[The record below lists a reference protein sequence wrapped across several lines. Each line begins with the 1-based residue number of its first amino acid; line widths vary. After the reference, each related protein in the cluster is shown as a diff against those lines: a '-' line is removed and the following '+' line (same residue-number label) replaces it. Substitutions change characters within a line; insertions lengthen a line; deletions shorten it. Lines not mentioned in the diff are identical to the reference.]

1 MSPSPELV
9 DTILGMCNKGDMSPE
24 KPSGRSRRKVYTE
37 EFRRSVVDHLLTSG
51 KSSAQVGRDFGLSD
65 GRVRMWKKRYG
76 PQTKPPTD
84 PLPPPAQ
91 SVEELARQN
100 QQLRKE
106 LVRVTVQRD
115 ILKKTMAIFSE
126 QWRSDTE

>member
-1 MSPSPELV
+1 
-9 DTILGMCNKGDMSPE
+9 MSPE
-24 KPSGRSRRKVYTE
+24 KLNGRPKRKVYSE

-51 KSSAQVGRDFGLSD
+51 KSAAQVGRDFGVSD
-65 GRVRMWKKRYG
+65 GKVRVWKARYG
-76 PQTKPPTD
+76 PHAKPPAD

-91 SVEELARQN
+91 SAEELAREN

-106 LVRVTVQRD
+106 LVRVTTQRD

-126 QWRSDTE
+126 AWRSDIG